1 MQFGNIADIF
11 RSRELT
17 WNFSDGTRV
26 PNEEEIGK
34 TIWAAIDALREA
46 EDNTQVEVG
55 RLIVKRKGSFFDVYM
70 HVSEVQPGGA

>member
-1 MQFGNIADIF
+1 MQFGQIAEIF

-17 WNFSDGTRV
+17 WNFSDGTRI
-26 PNEEEIGK
+26 PNEDEISK
-34 TIWAAIDALREA
+34 TIWAAIDALRDA

-70 HVSEVQPGGA
+70 HASEVRIDGA